1 MFLSARHAAPAW
13 RLLGHEGLAAD
24 AMPAPDAPVLSR
36 VGFFLRPGEHDLLPA
51 DWAVFL
57 DFADRHL
64 GPSSSR

>member
-1 MFLSARHAAPAW
+1 MFLSAKHASPAW
-13 RLLGHEGLAAD
+13 DLLEAQGLGVD
-24 AMPAPDAPVLSR
+24 TMPAPDTPVLSR

-64 GPSSSR
+64 GGDASE